1 MHQVVNL
8 RIHRVYVC
16 ATMVMLVLIVV
27 ARFKIVALVNSITA
41 DVNVIVPALIA
52 VVMGVRTRIRNASVS
67 ATMVI
72 LDLIAAWL
80 IPMLFARIFRAM
92 VVVARVGPILV
103 VALAI
108 QDSLDPVAR
117 AVLRIAT
124 MAVWILIHAN
134 VFAVQVG
141 VVPIAI
147 SRIPICYARACS
159 VKMAVLRH
167 TMANAAASVKMVGL
181 ELIALRRMPT
191 SYVRACSVK
200 MVAPKHLL
208 TVSAV
213 ANAHL
218 VGQAMIVAHLTRIFC
233 AHPLHAITAVP
244 KTTIMVNVVANVP
257 KDLREP
263 IAVSETAL
271 LNIVELMAH
280 GTLILANAIVNPV
293 FQVLRAQMPI
303 LMWFAQALIVPMVLK
318 DTMVSALVRAKTAGP
333 VPIAM
338 SPILVS
344 YARQPHVLL
353 VKVPKHTIME
363 FVVANVCLDGKESIV
378 PKKIVVPL
386 AA

>member
-1 MHQVVNL
+1 MHQVDNL
-8 RIHRVYVC
+8 RIHHVYAC
-16 ATMVMLVLIVV
+16 AMMDMLVLIVV
-27 ARFKIVALVNSITA
+27 ARFKIVVPVNLTIA
-41 DVNVIVPALIA
+41 DANVIVLVLIA
-52 VVMGVRTRIRNASVS
+52 VVMDVQTRIKNASVS

-72 LDLIAAWL
+72 PDLIVAWL
-80 IPMLFARIFRAM
+80 TPMLFARIFRAM
-92 VVVARVGPILV
+92 VLEALVRPILV
-103 VALAI
+103 AAPAI

-134 VFAVQVG
+134 VFAVRVG
-141 VVPIAI
+141 AVLIAI
-147 SRIPICYARACS
+147 FRIPICYVKACS

-167 TMANAAASVKMVGL
+167 TMDNAVASAKMVGL
-181 ELIALRRMPT
+181 ELIALRRMPI
-191 SYVRACSVK
+191 SYVRACSAK
-200 MVAPKHLL
+200 MVALKHLL

-213 ANAHL
+213 ANARL
-218 VGQAMIVAHLTRIFC
+218 DGQAMIVAHLTRIFC

-257 KDLREP
+257 KDSREP
-263 IAVSETAL
+263 IVVSETAL

-280 GTLILANAIVNPV
+280 GMLILANAIVNPV
-293 FQVLRAQMPI
+293 FQDHHAQTLI
-303 LMWFAQALIVPMVLK
+303 LMLFAQALIVLMVLR
-318 DTMVSALVRAKTAGP
+318 DTMVSALARVKTAGP

-344 YARQPHVLL
+344 YARQPHVLQ

-363 FVVANVCLDGKESIV
+363 FVVANACLDGKEPIV
-378 PKKIVVPL
+378 PKKIVVPP